1 MATEPLYLD
10 FNATTPIDPRVA
22 AAMQPVLEQFHGNPS
37 SSHVFGQRARQAVE
51 AARAQV
57 AGLLGAQPE
66 NIIFTSGG
74 TEANNHAILGA
85 AFSAPKNR
93 RRIVTSR
100 VEHPAVTEVCQFLE
114 RFGFVTTY
122 VDVDAQGAVDA
133 DSMINALDEDTAVVT
148 LMLANNEVGTLQP
161 VPEVAT
167 AARRMGIPSHSDCA
181 QAVGK
186 IPVKLDQLGV
196 DMVSVAGHKLYA
208 PQGIG
213 VLVMRDGVSVTN
225 LMHGAGHEMG
235 RRAGTENIL
244 EIVGLGE
251 ACALASQGL
260 EEEMR
265 RLAQLRDALAASL
278 LAALD
283 RCQVH
288 GHPGGPE
295 HRLPNTLSIG
305 FAEAAAQDIMAA
317 MPEVAVSAG
326 AACHGGGAE
335 MSHVLQAMGVAPEYG
350 FGTLRIS
357 LGRTTT
363 SAQVDRASDHI
374 VRAVKRVREKRTG

>member
-1 MATEPLYLD
+1 
-10 FNATTPIDPRVA
+10 
-22 AAMQPVLEQFHGNPS
+22 
-37 SSHVFGQRARQAVE
+37 VE
-51 AARAQV
+51 TARAQV
-57 AGLLGAQPE
+57 AELLGTQPG

-85 AFSAPKNR
+85 AFSTPKNR

-100 VEHPAVTEVCQFLE
+100 IEHPAVTEVCRFLE
-114 RFGFVTTY
+114 RFGFETTY
-122 VDVDAQGAVDA
+122 IEVDARGAVDA
-133 DSMINALDEDTAVVT
+133 DTMIQALDEDTALVT

-161 VPEVAT
+161 VSAVAA
-167 AARRMGIPSHSDCA
+167 AARRLGIPSHSDCA

-196 DMVSVAGHKLYA
+196 DMISLAGHKLYA

-213 VLVMRDGVSVTN
+213 VLVLRDEVSVTN
-225 LMHGAGHEMG
+225 LMHGAGHEKG

-251 ACALASQGL
+251 ACALVSQGL
-260 EEEMR
+260 ESEMA
-265 RLAQLRDALAASL
+265 RLAALRDTLAAGL
-278 LAALD
+278 VTALD

-288 GHPGGPE
+288 GHPGGSE

-305 FAEAAAQDIMAA
+305 FAGAPAQDIMAA

-335 MSHVLQAMGVAPEYG
+335 MSHVLQAMGVDPEYG

-363 SAQVDRASDHI
+363 ADQVDQAITHI
-374 VRAVKRVREKRTG
+374 VRAVQQVRGKGTD

>member
-1 MATEPLYLD
+1 MATAPLYLD
-10 FNATTPIDPRVA
+10 FNATTPLDPRVA
-22 AAMQPVLEQFHGNPS
+22 AAMKPVLEQFHGNPS

-51 AARAQV
+51 TARAQV
-57 AGLLGAQPE
+57 AELLGTQPE

-85 AFSAPKNR
+85 AFSAPESR

-100 VEHPAVTEVCQFLE
+100 IEHPAVTEVCQFLE

-122 VDVDAQGAVDA
+122 VDVDAHGTVDP
-133 DSMINALDEDTAVVT
+133 DTMISALDKDTALVT

-161 VPEVAT
+161 VSEVAA
-167 AARRMGIPSHSDCA
+167 AARRLGIPSHSDCA

-196 DMVSVAGHKLYA
+196 DLISVAGHKLYA

-213 VLVMRDGVSVTN
+213 VLVMREGVSVTN
-225 LMHGAGHEMG
+225 LMHGAGHEKG

-244 EIVGLGE
+244 EIVALGE
-251 ACALASQGL
+251 ACALVSQGL
-260 EEEMR
+260 ESEMT
-265 RLAQLRDALAASL
+265 RLAALRDTLAAGLVS
-278 LAALD
+278 ALD

-288 GHPGGPE
+288 GHPGGAE

-305 FAEAAAQDIMAA
+305 FADAAAQDIMAA

-363 SAQVDRASDHI
+363 ANQVDQALAHI
-374 VRAVKRVREKRTG
+374 VRAVQQVRGKGKD